1 MANPI
6 PNASYAGGFSPGAD
20 LFAVDGDF
28 TFAEPFGPPIVSN
41 SFRGDSS
48 VGTNDI
54 VLLDGTGAYVRIPI
68 GSGYNIQPFAANQ
81 SAILFEQEFIVAQAY
96 FVPMPLNTP
105 YPLIW
110 SIGWQNTYVA
120 LDSCFL
126 VEESPLEPIGG
137 GLARLRRRFANLPPN
152 RNEFESFTYVYPA
165 VDYGGSDIRLQ
176 KPLTVNSRVQN
187 DYFVFDDL
195 GLLPGIP
202 LFPAGHRLDSTTGT
216 NPVGLILPQM
226 RFFKATA
233 NAAGNN
239 NLLDAD
245 QPLSDGPP
253 PTVPSYTEYAGFAN
267 WGGTGTVAE
276 IVAEA
281 SSLQRWQGNIYE
293 RKTRFV
299 EAV

>member
-1 MANPI
+1 MTLPWNF
-6 PNASYAGGFSPGAD
+6 NAPYTGGVSPGGRI
-20 LFAVDGDF
+20 FAVDGDF
-28 TFAEPFGPPIVSN
+28 TFAQPCSPPMISN
-41 SFRGDSS
+41 SFKGDSS

-54 VLLDGTGAYVRIPI
+54 VLLDGANVYVRVPI
-68 GSGYNIQPFAANQ
+68 GAGYNIQPFAANQ
-81 SAILFEQEFIVAQAY
+81 SAILFEQEFIVALAY

-105 YPLIW
+105 YPLLW

-126 VEESPLEPIGG
+126 VSESPLEAIGG
-137 GLARLRRRFANLPPN
+137 GLAKFRRRFANLPPN
-152 RNEFESFTYVYPA
+152 RNEFESYTYVYPA
-165 VDYGGSDIRLQ
+165 VNYGGSDIRFQ

-187 DYFVFDDL
+187 DYFVYDDL

-202 LFPAGHRLDSTTGT
+202 LFPAGHRLDSSTGT

-226 RFFKATA
+226 RYFKS
-233 NAAGNN
+233 AAGVSNN

-245 QPLSDGPP
+245 QPLDDST
-253 PTVPSYTEYAGFAN
+253 PTVPSTTEYSGFAN
-267 WGGTGTVAE
+267 WGGAGVVAE

-281 SSLQRWQGNIYE
+281 SSLQRWEGNIYE